1 MNLPETI
8 CLSIDQFEH
17 TEDDALAFAKATGL
31 VTGIVKI
38 ETKSVEHTKHSDP

>member
-38 ETKSVEHTKHSDP
+38 ETKRVEHTKYSDP